1 LNLARD
7 PYEVLGVPRKASEA
21 EIKKAFRRLAKK
33 FHPDANKNDPKAKER
48 FAEANTAYEI
58 VGDAKKRVQFDRGEI
73 DAEGKPK
80 FQGFPGGGFPGGGYG
95 GARPGGGFGGGH
107 AGGPGETIFETYSYG
122 PEGFARSGGRSGGGR
137 SRGGFEDILSQMF
150 GGGGF
155 GGFAGGAE
163 TAEAPPQR
171 GSDIALSTYVT
182 LSEAALGAKKR
193 VRLPTGKEVEVTI
206 PAGITDGQSVRLRAQ
221 GLSAGGPPGDAIV
234 TVHVT
239 PHPELKVDGSDLRAE
254 VSISLED
261 AVLGGTARVPTLSGA
276 VELKIPAQTSG
287 GRTFRLKGK
296 GLPKKD
302 GGHGDLLATVEI
314 KLGDPDPELDA
325 LMKKRRGEK

>member
-1 LNLARD
+1 LARD
-7 PYEVLGVPRKASEA
+7 PYEVLGVPRKASDA

-33 FHPDANKNDPKAKER
+33 FHPDANKNDPKAQGR
-48 FAEANTAYEI
+48 FSEANSAYEI
-58 VGDAKKRVQFDRGEI
+58 LGDTKKRAQFDRGEI

-80 FQGFPGGGFPGGGYG
+80 FQGFPGGGVRPGGGYQ
-95 GARPGGGFGGGH
+95 GH
-107 AGGPGETIFETYSYG
+107 PGETIFESFNYG

-163 TAEAPPQR
+163 TAEAPPKR
-171 GSDIALSTYVT
+171 GSDIAMNLSVS
-182 LSEAALGAKKR
+182 LSDAALGAKKR
-193 VRLPTGKEVEVTI
+193 VMLPTGKEVEVTI

-234 TVHVT
+234 TIHIQA
-239 PHPELKVDGSDLRAE
+239 HADLKPEGSDLRADIE
-254 VSISLED
+254 IPLED

-276 VELKIPAQTSG
+276 VELKIPPQTSG
-287 GRTFRLKGK
+287 GRVFRLKGK
-296 GLPKKD
+296 GLPKKG
-302 GGHGDLLATVEI
+302 GGHGDLLASVNI
-314 KLGDPDPELDA
+314 RLGEADAELDA
-325 LMKKRRGEK
+325 LMQKRREKKS

>member
-7 PYEVLGVPRKASEA
+7 PYEVLGVARKASEA
-21 EIKKAFRRLAKK
+21 EIKKAYRRLAKK
-33 FHPDANKNDPKAKER
+33 FHPDTNKNDPKAKER
-48 FAEANTAYEI
+48 FAEANTAYEV
-58 VGDAKKRVQFDRGEI
+58 VGDTKKRVQFDRGEI

-80 FQGFPGGGFPGGGYG
+80 FQGFPGGGFG
-95 GARPGGGFGGGH
+95 GARPGGGFGGRQG
-107 AGGPGETIFETYSYG
+107 GGPGETIFETYSYG

-171 GSDIALSTYVT
+171 GSDIAVSTT
-182 LSEAALGAKKR
+182 ISLAEAALGAKKR

-206 PAGITDGQSVRLRAQ
+206 PAGVTDGQSVRLRAQ

-234 TVHVT
+234 TIHIA
-239 PHPELKVDGSDLRAE
+239 PHPELKVEGSDLRTD
-254 VSISLED
+254 VLVPLED

-276 VELKIPAQTSG
+276 VELKIPPQTSG

-314 KLGDPDPELDA
+314 KLGEPDAELDA
-325 LMKKRRGEK
+325 LMQKRRDKK

>member
-1 LNLARD
+1 MARD
-7 PYEVLGVPRKASEA
+7 PYEVLGVPRKASDA

-33 FHPDANKNDPKAKER
+33 YHPDANKNDPKVQGR
-48 FAEANTAYEI
+48 FSEVNSAYEI
-58 VGDAKKRVQFDRGEI
+58 LGDAKKRVQFDRGEI

-80 FQGFPGGGFPGGGYG
+80 FQGFPGGGFGGG
-95 GARPGGGFGGGH
+95 GARPGGGYQGH
-107 AGGPGETIFETYSYG
+107 PGETIFESFNYG

-155 GGFAGGAE
+155 GGFSGGAE
-163 TAEAPPQR
+163 TAEAPLR
-171 GSDIALSTYVT
+171 GSDIAVNLNVS

-193 VRLPTGKEVEVTI
+193 VMLPTGKEVEVTI

-234 TVHVT
+234 TIHVQ
-239 PHPELKVDGSDLRAE
+239 PHPDLKPEGSDLRADIE
-254 VSISLED
+254 IPLED

-276 VELKIPAQTSG
+276 VELKIPPQTSG
-287 GRTFRLKGK
+287 GRVFRLKGK
-296 GLPKKD
+296 GLPKKG
-302 GGHGDLLATVEI
+302 GGHGDLLATVNI
-314 KLGDPDPELDA
+314 RLGDADAELDA
-325 LMKKRRGEK
+325 LMQKRREKKI

>member
-1 LNLARD
+1 MARD
-7 PYEVLGVPRKASEA
+7 PYEVLGVPRKASDA

-33 FHPDANKNDPKAKER
+33 YHPDANKNDPKVQGR
-48 FAEANTAYEI
+48 FSEVNSAYEI
-58 VGDAKKRVQFDRGEI
+58 LGDAKKRVQFDRGEI

-80 FQGFPGGGFPGGGYG
+80 FQGFPGGGFGGG
-95 GARPGGGFGGGH
+95 GARPGGGYQGH
-107 AGGPGETIFETYSYG
+107 PGETIFESFNYG

-163 TAEAPPQR
+163 TAEAPLR
-171 GSDIALSTYVT
+171 GSDIAVNLNVS

-193 VRLPTGKEVEVTI
+193 VMLPTGKEVEVTI

-234 TVHVT
+234 TIHVQ
-239 PHPELKVDGSDLRAE
+239 PHPDLKPEGSDLRADIE
-254 VSISLED
+254 IPLED
-261 AVLGGTARVPTLSGA
+261 AVLGGSARVPTLSGA
-276 VELKIPAQTSG
+276 VELKIPPQTSG
-287 GRTFRLKGK
+287 GRVFRLKGK
-296 GLPKKD
+296 GLPKKG
-302 GGHGDLLATVEI
+302 GGHGDLLATVNI
-314 KLGDPDPELDA
+314 RLGEPDAELDT
-325 LMKKRRGEK
+325 LMQKRREKKT

>member
-171 GSDIALSTYVT
+171 GSDIAVSTHVT
-182 LSEAALGAKKR
+182 LSEAALGTKKR

-239 PHPELKVDGSDLRAE
+239 PHPELKVDVSVLRAD

-261 AVLGGTARVPTLSGA
+261 AVLGGTARVPSLSGA

-314 KLGDPDPELDA
+314 KLGEPDPELDA